1 MEEERGERKK
11 KYRFEEKERDVAL
24 LLNSLAAKRLSID
37 EIYEM
42 RAPLEPRFHR
52 SALIVGREQF
62 VSVFEN

>member
-42 RAPLEPRFHR
+42 N